1 MVNTIK
7 LNDGSEFEF
16 EKKDNLDIE
25 LIQKVANLN
34 TDILFELV
42 TEAGVDFESKPTKTD
57 LVSCLDEIDAT
68 RLQKLYDKYVQQK

>member
-34 TDILFELV
+34 ADSLLMLV
-42 TEAGVDFESKPTKTD
+42 TEAGVEFEGKPTKTD
-57 LVSCLDEIDAT
+57 LLSCLDEIDAT

>member
-42 TEAGVDFESKPTKTD
+42 TEAGVDFVSKPTKTD